1 MSNEIKAVLFDLDGT
16 LIDTHDLILASF
28 RHATR
33 EVLGQELPDEVLMQK
48 VGQPLV
54 VQMWDFT
61 DDDATHERLMRT
73 YRAFNEA
80 RNDEVVHPF
89 PGVEDALSALRE
101 AGYSMGVVTSKR
113 HALAWHTLE
122 LLGLSSYFEFLVG
135 ADDCPAHKPDPEP
148 VEMGCDK
155 LGLRPD
161 ECLYVGDSPF
171 DMRAGNDAGCVT
183 AAATWGMFARD
194 VLEEQ
199 SPDFFVG
206 SASELPGLLARL

>member
-1 MSNEIKAVLFDLDGT
+1 MSNEIQSVLFDLDGT

-33 EVLGQELPDEVLMQK
+33 EVLGRDIPDEVLMRK

-61 DDDATHERLMRT
+61 DDDATHEQLMRT

-80 RNDEVVHPF
+80 RNDEVVRPF
-89 PGVEDALSALRE
+89 PGVEDTLRVLRE

-113 HALAWHTLE
+113 HELAWHTLE
-122 LLGLSSYFEFLVG
+122 VLGLSDYFEFLVG

-155 LGLRPD
+155 MGLRPD

-171 DMRAGNDAGCVT
+171 DMAAGNDAGCVT
-183 AAATWGMFARD
+183 VAATWGMFPESELAAQR
-194 VLEEQ
+194 
-199 SPDFFVG
+199 PDFTI
-206 SASELPGLLARL
+206 ASIGELPALLARL